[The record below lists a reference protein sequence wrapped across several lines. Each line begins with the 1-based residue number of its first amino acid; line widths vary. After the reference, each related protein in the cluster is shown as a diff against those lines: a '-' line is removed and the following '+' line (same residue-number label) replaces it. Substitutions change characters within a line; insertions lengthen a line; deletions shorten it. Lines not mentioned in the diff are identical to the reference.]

1 MSFASDPDW
10 AVCFNVALICV
21 YMPVLSSVFLNLQ
34 HTSMHQWEVFTNQ
47 LFWGKKKKVLIC
59 SNCWLPWCKYCCQGW
74 SKLPT
79 WHYWLW
85 IWREISPGCLRE
97 LASAVHLTY
106 QPGSRRH
113 LLSEGLCPVGTAVN
127 HKHKHV
133 NQSSSSRA
141 LLLASV
147 SVVLLAGWQFS
158 LTHRVLTLPVC
169 GERGGFCVGS
179 PHCQCCQPA
188 PPCFSWVRAFVFAF
202 HGRSKV

>member
-79 WHYWLW
+79 CHYWLW

-97 LASAVHLTY
+97 LASALHLTY
-106 QPGSRRH
+106 QPGSHRH

-133 NQSSSSRA
+133 NQSS
-141 LLLASV
+141 V
-147 SVVLLAGWQFS
+147 AGQCLS
-158 LTHRVLTLPVC
+158 DPV
-169 GERGGFCVGS
+169 
-179 PHCQCCQPA
+179 
-188 PPCFSWVRAFVFAF
+188 SWVTVLSNTQSADSACLWWARWILCRVFPLSGLSACTTLLF
-202 HGRSKV
+202 MG